1 MITAE
6 LARALR
12 TAGLRWTPE
21 PGDRFT
27 IDGGELAG
35 DVFTVSEMT
44 VEVHDHPGG
53 RSFGFNGTTEWALD
67 SVDQEET
74 LWLPSEHQ
82 LRALLRGAFRSLERS
97 VATPADADIEG
108 AAGPTGAAT
117 SLDEELEVL
126 LSLGDAEAY
135 TVVVELDG
143 ELRRFS
149 AATAPDAYATALL
162 ELILRSVV

>member
-1 MITAE
+1 MILISAD

-44 VEVHDHPGG
+44 VEVHEHPGG

-74 LWLPSEHQ
+74 LWLP
-82 LRALLRGAFRSLERS
+82 
-97 VATPADADIEG
+97 
-108 AAGPTGAAT
+108 
-117 SLDEELEVL
+117 
-126 LSLGDAEAY
+126 
-135 TVVVELDG
+135 
-143 ELRRFS
+143 
-149 AATAPDAYATALL
+149 
-162 ELILRSVV
+162 